1 MNENQNSNQ
10 RGAKFKG
17 SAGQN
22 KNKEKST
29 HPDFKG
35 SQTIDGKDYWVAA
48 WVNRNDDGSPWLS
61 IEHEAKEKLPNLV
74 NEFKKEVGGDPLA
87 EFGGSQQ
94 APAQTQGQQTE
105 DDDVPF

>member
-1 MNENQNSNQ
+1 MNENRNQ

-22 KNKEKST
+22 TDKTKST
-29 HPDFKG
+29 QPDLKG

-74 NEFKKEVGGDPLA
+74 DEFKKEVGDPLA

-94 APAQTQGQQTE
+94 APAQTHGQQTE
-105 DDDVPF
+105 EDDVPF

>member
-1 MNENQNSNQ
+1 MNENSNQ

-22 KNKEKST
+22 KNKEKAT

-74 NEFKKEVGGDPLA
+74 DEFKKEVGDPLA

-105 DDDVPF
+105 DHDVPF

>member
-1 MNENQNSNQ
+1 MNENSNQ

-22 KNKEKST
+22 KNKEKAT

-74 NEFKKEVGGDPLA
+74 DEFKKEVGDPLA

-94 APAQTQGQQTE
+94 APAQTHGQQTE
-105 DDDVPF
+105 EDDVPF